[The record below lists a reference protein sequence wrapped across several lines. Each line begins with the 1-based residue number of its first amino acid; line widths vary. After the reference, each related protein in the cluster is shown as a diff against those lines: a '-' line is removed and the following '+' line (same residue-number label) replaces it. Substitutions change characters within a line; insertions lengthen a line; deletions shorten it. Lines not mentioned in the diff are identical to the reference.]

1 MKPPSLPTRILRETK
16 YRVAK
21 YWKGLSPRYTKSCLL
36 KENRRI
42 GLFQAMDP
50 GRRNEGRRLGR
61 YARLR

>member
-21 YWKGLSPRYTKSCLL
+21 YWEGLSLRYTKSCLR

-42 GLFQAMDP
+42 GLFQAVAP
-50 GRRNEGRRLGR
+50 GRRNERRRLWR
-61 YARLR
+61 CARLP